1 MPQTETEIQE
11 TRKRQI
17 LAKLDSKTADVDKY
31 LQQLKEANDTHN
43 VAMRALLA
51 RIDMLQSEREEY
63 IRELASLM

>member
-1 MPQTETEIQE
+1 MPDTAESKEIE
-11 TRKRQI
+11 KRRI

-31 LQQLKEANDTHN
+31 LQQLKEQNDRHN

-63 IRELASLM
+63 IRQLAALF